1 MFRRRRLMRPFRR
14 GFTPDVPPLLLQA
27 NRALQNGEYES
38 AAQAFEQLARLATT
52 NRRHRGPLFLF
63 QAGLARV
70 RNNQVDLGM
79 DHIKEGF
86 NQLALAGGS
95 IRFKRARR
103 SIIQELIDNGH
114 GAEAEELNNY
124 MNDHAP
130 LGSQTEPEA
139 AEPEKRPVL
148 PTHCPSCGAT
158 VRPGEVEWLDEMTAE
173 CVYCGSP
180 IRGT

>member
-27 NRALQNGEYES
+27 NRALQNGDYES
-38 AAQAFEQLARLATT
+38 AAEAFEQLARLATT

-63 QAGLARV
+63 QAGLARI

-79 DHIKEGF
+79 DHLNQGF
-86 NQLALAGGS
+86 NQLALAGEWF
-95 IRFKRARR
+95 RVKRARR
-103 SIIQELIDNGH
+103 SIAQELIESGH
-114 GAEAEELNNY
+114 GAEAEELNKFIE
-124 MNDHAP
+124 DRAP
-130 LGSQTEPEA
+130 LGSQAEPED

-148 PTHCPSCGAT
+148 PTHCPSCGAA

-173 CVYCGSP
+173 CAYCGSP
-180 IRGT
+180 VRGT